1 MTRMWWKK
9 TVVYQI
15 YPRSFKDST
24 GDGIGDIPGIISKL
38 DYLCDLG
45 IETIWLSPFFSSPQ
59 RDHGYDVSDYRDI
72 APEYGTLADCERL
85 IEEIHNLEMRVVFD
99 MVLNHTSD
107 QHPWFMESRSSRN
120 NSKRDWYVW
129 RDGRKPGGK
138 KPPNNWNSVI
148 GGSGWHY
155 DDSTDQW
162 YWAQFLPFQPDL
174 NYRNPEVKEEM
185 FDMMRFWLDKGVDG
199 FRLDIINAVYE
210 DEQLRNNPL
219 ALKYLPSEE
228 DTRAFFH
235 DNIHTINHPENFVFV
250 KELRRLMDEY
260 SDPER
265 FLVGEV
271 GAPLE
276 ILRQYCGEE
285 VEGNKTDGLHM
296 VFQFQSLSAKLEANA
311 LRKLMLAYEQF
322 FSEPYIPTWVFSNHD
337 RRRRISR
344 LGGSVEKAK
353 LNVLF
358 QLTAR
363 GVPFIYQGEEV
374 GMLGLRIPLEN
385 AQDPVALKYSRLPRV
400 FTGIAEKLAGI
411 SLNRDE
417 CRTPMQ
423 WDSSPNAGFCQ
434 AGIEPWLPMG
444 SEYERTNVD
453 AARANPDSL
462 LNCYKALLH
471 LRRNNAA
478 LNSGSIHLV
487 QVKAPQGLLLSYERR
502 YNKQT
507 VQMWLNLS
515 ERPLTIEGVTTS
527 KQLLFSTLRGTDP
540 VQGEAITLEP
550 LQGIITEL

>member
-1 MTRMWWKK
+1 MRMWWKK

-24 GDGIGDIPGIISKL
+24 GNGIGDIPGIISKL
-38 DYLCDLG
+38 DYLRDLG
-45 IETIWLSPFFSSPQ
+45 IETIWFSPFFSSPQ
-59 RDHGYDVSDYRDI
+59 RDHGYDVSDYRNI
-72 APEYGTLADCERL
+72 APEYGTLSDCERL
-85 IEEIHNLEMRVVFD
+85 ILEIHNREMRVVFD

-107 QHPWFMESRSSRN
+107 QHPWFTESRSSLN
-120 NSKRDWYVW
+120 NPKRDWYIW
-129 RDGRKPGGK
+129 RDGKKSGGK

-155 DDSTDQW
+155 DHLTDQW

-174 NYRNPEVKEEM
+174 NYRNPDVKEEM

-199 FRLDIINAVYE
+199 FRLDIINAIYE

-219 ALKYLPSEE
+219 ALKYLPSEK
-228 DTRAFFH
+228 DTRGFFH
-235 DNIHTINHPENFVFV
+235 DNIHTINHPDNFVFV
-250 KELRRLMDEY
+250 RELRRLMDEY
-260 SDPER
+260 SHPER

-276 ILRQYCGEE
+276 VLKQYCGEE
-285 VEGNKTDGLHM
+285 VNGKKTDGLHM

-311 LRKLMLAYEQF
+311 LRKLMLDYEHF

-337 RRRRISR
+337 RSRRISR
-344 LGGSVEKAK
+344 LSGSVDKAK
-353 LNVLF
+353 LNALF

-363 GVPFIYQGEEV
+363 GVPFVYQGEEV
-374 GMLGLRIPLEN
+374 GMLGLRISLKN
-385 AQDPVALKYSRLPRV
+385 AQDPVALKYSRLPRF
-400 FTGIAEKLAGI
+400 FTIMAEKLAGV

-423 WDSSPNAGFCQ
+423 WDSSANAGFCQ
-434 AGIEPWLPMG
+434 AGTAPWLPVG
-444 SEYERTNVD
+444 PDYETINAETAMAD
-453 AARANPDSL
+453 SDSL
-462 LNCYKALLH
+462 LNCYKSLLH

-487 QVKAPQGLLLSYERR
+487 QARASQKLLLSYER
-502 YNKQT
+502 KHEEQT
-507 VQMWLNLS
+507 VQIWLNLS
-515 ERPLTIEGVTTS
+515 EKPLTIEGVAS
-527 KQLLFSTLRGTDP
+527 PKQLLFSTLRNANP
-540 VQGEAITLEP
+540 VQGDTIALRP